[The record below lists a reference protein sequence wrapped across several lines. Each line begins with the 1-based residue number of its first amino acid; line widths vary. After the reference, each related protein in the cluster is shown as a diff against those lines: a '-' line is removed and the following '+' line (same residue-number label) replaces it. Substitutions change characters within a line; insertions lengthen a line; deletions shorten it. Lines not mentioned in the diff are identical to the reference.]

1 MQQQYSMMKKSAAP
15 VSISGIVELIVFRAD
30 IAQRKSTKGSSRRR
44 NATINASSS
53 AVNAFDGASEDKP
66 DPTAGLADDDS
77 DEAGSHDE
85 ENSPTRAQSN
95 PEDSDQSDKPR
106 KGRSVQK
113 SRSSKRLTRL
123 AQIQAEDEAEE
134 PVSTRPKR
142 ARASGINYNLLLQNS
157 DYDEN
162 AERPTNTD
170 LPKPERKSKIIAL
183 RTGTPKHLIP
193 EVPSPRTRKTRK
205 TASINNDH
213 ETEVRQVPQQDGT
226 PRRMSTRGMEAVN
239 GTNTPDE
246 ALVDR
251 LQKLTP
257 RKRRGRIPS
266 RLHVQDVDQQPVS
279 ATKPNNKISRKRKHS
294 DVEASESNPATAT
307 TVDPTQEHDEEE
319 GERIVK
325 RRQARPK
332 AHLGFLPNGQPRK
345 RRKRR
350 TREQMLLDEAKTT
363 TDGLVP
369 RRRSKYQFPFLDGY
383 IGPPPPDE
391 ATIIARQEEQERQ
404 NPTRASTSDPET
416 SSSLESLDGE
426 DDGPLETPTQK
437 PNISSTVA
445 GAKTSPHPN
454 TDAQLAAI
462 LTENRNTITAAAQSA
477 FDSAF
482 NSLQIPEIIFFPQD
496 LAKGRENAVKLRTS
510 LEEEKRSHQTSNTT
524 NEALVAQLSAS
535 LAKEL
540 QVTTKLKAELNS
552 IGADRSNLE
561 KELQDTR
568 EDRENLQKEH
578 DRLKVEKSNLEE
590 RLHSAETDLDATK
603 ADHDSLVA
611 DRDKY
616 MRERNKHRQDLDVM
630 KRRNDLELNKLSAMT
645 TQMNLDEVH
654 QATNESSLAQIQRLT
669 AELETLK
676 ASKAKDHTF
685 TDNKVN
691 KNTMTDG
698 PSPSA
703 IAPPTAP
710 KNSGS
715 IKPRLSTL
723 RNAHIRLAGHLRT
736 TTEAHNSLKASI
748 DKFNTSFEDDEMQ
761 MTMRGVRNVAKDLV
775 QGSSKVDGC
784 LKGARDASEGMKG
797 EVMGLWDRPEG

>member
-15 VSISGIVELIVFRAD
+15 VGISGIVELIWFRAD
-30 IAQRKSTKGSSRRR
+30 TAQRRSTKGGSRRR
-44 NATINASSS
+44 NAAINASSS
-53 AVNAFDGASEDKP
+53 AVEAFDGASEDRTHPK
-66 DPTAGLADDDS
+66 AGLAGDS
-77 DEAGSHDE
+77 DEAGSQDE
-85 ENSPTRAQSN
+85 EDSPTRAQSN

-106 KGRSVQK
+106 KGRSAQK

-183 RTGTPKHLIP
+183 RTGTPKNLVP

-213 ETEVRQVPQQDGT
+213 EAELRPFSQHDET

-239 GTNTPDE
+239 GTNTTDQ
-246 ALVDR
+246 ALVDK

-266 RLHVQDVDQQPVS
+266 RLHIQDVDREPVS
-279 ATKPNNKISRKRKHS
+279 TTKSNNKTSRKRKHS
-294 DVEASESNPATAT
+294 EVEASESNPATAT
-307 TVDPTQEHDEEE
+307 TVDPAQENDEGE
-319 GERIVK
+319 GERTVK

-363 TDGLVP
+363 TDALIP
-369 RRRSKYQFPFLDGY
+369 RRRSKYQFPYLDGY

-416 SSSLESLDGE
+416 SSSLESLDEE

-437 PNISSTVA
+437 PDTSSNAARASHAYLTAIS
-445 GAKTSPHPN
+445 
-454 TDAQLAAI
+454 DAI
-462 LTENRNTITAAAQSA
+462 LNNASPPSTPEIT
-477 FDSAF
+477 
-482 NSLQIPEIIFFPQD
+482 QIPEIIFFPED

-510 LEEEKRSHQTSNTT
+510 LEEEKRSHQTSATS
-524 NEALVAQLSAS
+524 NEELVAQLSAS
-535 LAKEL
+535 LAKEV

-552 IGADRSNLE
+552 LGAERSDLE
-561 KELQDTR
+561 EELQNAS
-568 EDRENLQKEH
+568 EDRENLRKEH
-578 DRLKVEKSNLEE
+578 DSLKVEKSSLEG
-590 RLHSAETDLDATK
+590 RLHSAEADLEAAK
-603 ADHDSLVA
+603 ADHDGLIA

-616 MRERNKHRQDLDVM
+616 MKERNKHRKDLDTM
-630 KRRNDLELNKLSAMT
+630 NRKSDLELNKLSAMT
-645 TQMNLDEVH
+645 TQVNLDEVH
-654 QATNESSLAQIQRLT
+654 QATNDSSLAQIQRLM

-676 ASKAKDHTF
+676 ASKAKDNSI
-685 TDNKVN
+685 TDTNAVASNKVN

-698 PSPSA
+698 PTSSP
-703 IAPPTAP
+703 IAPPAAP

-715 IKPRLSTL
+715 IKPRLSSL

-736 TTEAHNSLKASI
+736 TTEAHNTLKASI
-748 DKFNTSFEDDEMQ
+748 DKFNTDLEDDE
-761 MTMRGVRNVAKDLV
+761 MTMRGVRNVVKDLV
-775 QGSSKVDGC
+775 QGSGKVDGC
-784 LKGARDASEGMKG
+784 LKGARDASEGVKG